1 MSKPSSTSFE
11 KDSPDI
17 SNHEDEDPVVRI
29 PVWTGIALRLALF
42 FYTDASSF
50 FKHRV
55 ETSTPVT
62 SWKRFQEGLHLFQ
75 HGLPPYDGG
84 VYHQAPL
91 LLAVFNFLPPILI
104 PFLFVALDYWIA
116 RGLVEIASYKRK
128 TLQEEVWPEPTLKPT
143 LLAPPPLEEE
153 SDEEETETPNQET
166 AGLNR
171 DAHTEQIKEAP
182 KGDTLI
188 PPWLVDDP
196 ATLLPKKRPK
206 ATKKTPSQPQDVT
219 RPVDALLQAEDIGS
233 IYLLNP
239 FSVMTCL
246 AQSTL
251 LFTIL
256 AVIHGLRFAI
266 RGNRS
271 LSMLCIAIAAYLSLY
286 PAMMIAPAVLILARN
301 SHVGIS
307 KEMRTSL
314 PLFIGYAVALLG
326 LSYLLIGS
334 WQFLESTY
342 GVILFVPDLTPNIG
356 LFWYFFIEMFDQF
369 RTFFLCV
376 FQILVFIF
384 VVPVS
389 MVFKNHPLFVA
400 FLLTAI
406 MAIFK
411 SYPSLGDT
419 ALYLTFLSMNRELF
433 KYMRHSFLVFSALFF
448 ASVLGPLFYYL
459 WLYAGSGNAN
469 FFYAITLVF
478 ALAQV
483 ILITD
488 TGFAMAR
495 REWDRLNPDLRTKRV
510 ELIHR

>member
-1 MSKPSSTSFE
+1 MSKPASTSSE
-11 KDSPDI
+11 KESPDI
-17 SNHEDEDPVVRI
+17 YNDDEYEDPVVRI

-42 FYTDASSF
+42 FYTNASSF
-50 FKHRV
+50 FQQRV

-91 LLAVFNFLPPILI
+91 LLAVFNFLPPIFI

-116 RGLVEIASYKRK
+116 RGLVEIAGYKRK
-128 TLQEEVWPEPTLKPT
+128 TLQEEVWPEPTVKPT
-143 LLAPPPLEEE
+143 LPAPLEEE
-153 SDEEETETPNQET
+153 SDEEETEPLTQET
-166 AGLNR
+166 AGLKR
-171 DAHTEQIKEAP
+171 DAPTDQMKE
-182 KGDTLI
+182 KYNGDTLI

-196 ATLLPKKRPK
+196 ATTLPPKKRPK
-206 ATKKTPSQPQDVT
+206 ATKTPSQPQDIT
-219 RPVDALLQAEDIGS
+219 RPVDVLLQAEDIGS

-239 FSVMTCL
+239 FSIMTCL

-286 PAMMIAPAVLILARN
+286 PAMMVAPAVLILARN
-301 SHVGIS
+301 SHVGIYR
-307 KEMRTSL
+307 EIRTSL
-314 PLFIGYAVALLG
+314 PFFVGYAVALLG

-376 FQILVFIF
+376 FQILLFVF
-384 VVPVS
+384 VVPIS
-389 MVFKNHPLFVA
+389 MVFKDHPLFVA

-419 ALYLTFLSMNRELF
+419 ALYLTFFSMNRELF
-433 KYMRHSFLVFSALFF
+433 KYMRHSFLVFNALFF

-510 ELIHR
+510 ELTHR